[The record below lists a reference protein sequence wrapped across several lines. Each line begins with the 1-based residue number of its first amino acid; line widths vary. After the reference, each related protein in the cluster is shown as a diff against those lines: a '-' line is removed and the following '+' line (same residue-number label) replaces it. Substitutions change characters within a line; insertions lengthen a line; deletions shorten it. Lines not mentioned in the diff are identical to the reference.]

1 MSKYVKQLLTDHLR
15 KQWQGVE
22 AALLVNV
29 SGMNPNASMKLRR
42 ELRQKNMHL
51 QMVKNSLARLAAD
64 GTPLAPAF
72 SELNT
77 PTAVVWGGED
87 IVSLAKEVVRLAR
100 VEAYAPFG
108 PLGGVMEG
116 ERLTGDDVI
125 GVSKWPSR
133 KEQLSILVGQIL
145 APGAN
150 LSSQLLGPGR
160 KLASQV
166 KKKSEGAEEAPAE
179 EAPAEEAAAPE
190 SPPAAGSAPA
200 AESPS
205 AAQSAPPAEPAPAPP
220 APAG

>member
-1 MSKYVKQLLTDHLR
+1 MSKYVKQLLTAHLQ
-15 KQWQGVE
+15 KHWQGVE

-42 ELRQKNMHL
+42 ELRQKNMQL
-51 QMVKNSLARLAAD
+51 MMVKNSLARLATS
-64 GTPLAPAF
+64 GTPLERAF
-72 SELNT
+72 QGLSS

-87 IVSLAKEVVRLAR
+87 VVSLAKEVVRLAK
-100 VEAYAPFG
+100 VEAYAPFA
-108 PLGGVMEG
+108 PLGGIMEG
-116 ERLTGDDVI
+116 EALTGEDVVN
-125 GVSKWPSR
+125 VSKWPSR

-166 KKKSEGAEEAPAE
+166 KKKSEGVEEAPA
-179 EAPAEEAAAPE
+179 ADAAAAP
-190 SPPAAGSAPA
+190 S
-200 AESPS
+200 
-205 AAQSAPPAEPAPAPP
+205 PAPETPA

>member
-1 MSKYVKQLLTDHLR
+1 MSKYVKQLLTSHLR
-15 KQWQGVE
+15 GQWQGVE

-51 QMVKNSLARLAAD
+51 LMVKNSVARLATA
-64 GTPLAPAF
+64 GTPLERAF
-72 SELNT
+72 EGLNS

-87 IVSLAKEVVRLAR
+87 VVSLAKEVVRLAK

-108 PLGGVMEG
+108 PLGGIMEG
-116 ERLTGDDVI
+116 ETLSGDDVV

-150 LSSQLLGPGR
+150 LSSQLLSPGR

-166 KKKSEGAEEAPAE
+166 KKKSEGAEETPGGEAAPAE
-179 EAPAEEAAAPE
+179 GA
-190 SPPAAGSAPA
+190 
-200 AESPS
+200 
-205 AAQSAPPAEPAPAPP
+205 APPAEAPP
-220 APAG
+220 AG

>member
-1 MSKYVKQLLTDHLR
+1 MSKYVKQLLTAHLQ

-42 ELRQKNMHL
+42 ELRQKNMQL
-51 QMVKNSLARLAAD
+51 VMVKNSLARLATT
-64 GTPLAPAF
+64 GTPLERAF
-72 SELNT
+72 QELKA

-87 IVSLAKEVVRLAR
+87 IVSLAKEVVRLAK
-100 VEAYAPFG
+100 VEAYAPFA
-108 PLGGVMEG
+108 PLGGIMEG
-116 ERLTGDDVI
+116 EALSGDDVI

-133 KEQLSILVGQIL
+133 KEQLSMLVGQIL

-166 KKKSEGAEEAPAE
+166 KRKSEGAEEAPADAGAA
-179 EAPAEEAAAPE
+179 APAE
-190 SPPAAGSAPA
+190 STAPA
-200 AESPS
+200 A
-205 AAQSAPPAEPAPAPP
+205 PAP
-220 APAG
+220 